1 MSSGRMPGMR
11 FVDLSHVVEDG
22 MITYPGLPAP
32 QIGLHLAFDESH
44 GNYAEGTEFQI
55 GRISMVTNTGTYL
68 DTPAHRWRDGHDLAG
83 LALER
88 CAQLP
93 AVVIRAADSGHPI
106 GPELFAGLGHGGEL
120 DLSRT
125 AVLVHSGWDRLWGTD
140 AYLDSDHPHLTEAA
154 CEVLVAAGVALV
166 GIDSVNI
173 DDTRG
178 GGRPAHSTLL
188 AAGIPIV
195 EHLRGLD
202 QLPDT
207 GVVFSAVPVAVRGLA
222 TFPVRAYATLP

>member
-1 MSSGRMPGMR
+1 MR
-11 FVDLSHVVEDG
+11 FVDLSHVVVDG

-32 QIGLHLAFDESH
+32 QIGTHLAFDESH

-93 AVVIRAADSGHPI
+93 AVVVRGAASGHAL
-106 GPELFAGLGHGGEL
+106 GPELFAGLGHGPGGER
-120 DLSRT
+120 DLRGT
-125 AVLVHSGWDRLWGTD
+125 AVLVHTGWDRLWGTE
-140 AYLDSDHPHLTEAA
+140 AYLDADHPHLTDAA
-154 CEVLVAAGVALV
+154 CQVLIAAGAALV

-178 GGRPAHSTLL
+178 GSRPAHSALL

-202 QLPDT
+202 ALAATPFT
-207 GVVFSAVPVAVRGLA
+207 FTAVPAAVRGLG
-222 TFPVRAYATLP
+222 TFPVRAFATTG